1 LSIVFEANFKIS
13 QKFATDGLRTL
24 LFASKDLTEQE
35 FNDWKEAHHD
45 AAIAL
50 ENR

>member
-1 LSIVFEANFKIS
+1 MALGMIELFF

-24 LFASKDLTEQE
+24 LFASKDLTEHE
-35 FNDWKEAHHD
+35 FSNWKQAHHN